1 MWAPVSTFAQITAV
15 LAALTIT
22 AAITHHLTRHRTA
35 GRYHAAVTAAVDT
48 ARRDDLTG
56 LGNRAGLHAALAAAV
71 DRRRPV
77 AVILINLDN
86 THTLVGRVG
95 HRAFDELLVL
105 AAGRV
110 QHLASSAGAPVFR
123 MRRDEF
129 AVILPH
135 PGDAADHA
143 ARLVAAV
150 AEPTDLHHARH
161 PTTVTV
167 TACAGVGVFTPHA
180 DADQRRALV
189 RADRAMRAAKRTG
202 RGATAV
208 FDPITMRGTGG
219 PPAAPTDRGQA

>member
-35 GRYHAAVTAAVDT
+35 GRYRAAVTAAVSA

-56 LGNRAGLHAALAAAV
+56 LGNRTGLHAALAAAV
-71 DRRRPV
+71 ERRRPV
-77 AVILINLDN
+77 AVILINLDD
-86 THTLVGRVG
+86 THTVVGRVG

-105 AAGRV
+105 TAGRV
-110 QHLASSAGAPVFR
+110 QHVASAAGAPVFR

-129 AVILPH
+129 AVVLPH
-135 PGDAADHA
+135 PGDAAGHA
-143 ARLVAAV
+143 AHLVAAV

-161 PTTVTV
+161 PVTV

-202 RGATAV
+202 RGATTV
-208 FDPITMRGTGG
+208 FDPITMRGNGG
-219 PPAAPTDRGQA
+219 PPAAPADRGQA